1 MAQSDNPFRRFEFSL
16 EVIRRVVMIDAK
28 FTLSLRHEEPL
39 LHERA
44 AARNGGQRI
53 SEFGLKTIS
62 ETTRA
67 PSRLDS

>member
-16 EVIRRVVMIDAK
+16 EMICLVVMIDAK
-28 FTLSLRHEEPL
+28 FPRSLRNVEPL
-39 LHERA
+39 LHERGA
-44 AARNGGQRI
+44 VRNGGQRI